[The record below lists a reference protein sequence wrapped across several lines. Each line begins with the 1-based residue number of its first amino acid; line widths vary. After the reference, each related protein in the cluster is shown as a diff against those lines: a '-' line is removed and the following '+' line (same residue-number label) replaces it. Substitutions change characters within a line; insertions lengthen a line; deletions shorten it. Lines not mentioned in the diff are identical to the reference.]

1 MYCLTLNYLNK
12 FKIMQNVCN
21 KIKINNIYKKQ
32 NTINNK
38 DWIYNKKT
46 LHILRRTNCDFSKL
60 KKISDYNNLLKKL

>member
-38 DWIYNKKT
+38 KT
-46 LHILRRTNCDFSKL
+46 LHILGRTNCDFSKL
-60 KKISDYNNLLKKL
+60 KKISDCNNLLKKL